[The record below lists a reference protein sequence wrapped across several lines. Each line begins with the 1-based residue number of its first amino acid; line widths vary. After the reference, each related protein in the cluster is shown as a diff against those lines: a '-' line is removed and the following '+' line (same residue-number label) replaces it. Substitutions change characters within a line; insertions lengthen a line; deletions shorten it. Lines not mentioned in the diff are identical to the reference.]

1 MMYFTTKT
9 ERLAIQAISIFLS
22 VLGRQSIKQ
31 NSRLQFLLGVFLLAG
46 LIFTSGCSLTANSQ
60 QTSEIESKD
69 ILEQSQK
76 VNQPATTLNIDGGK
90 TLKTEA
96 NYLERPDKSADVAS
110 ENSTDWNHIY
120 TEALNRPTG
129 RTESELKL
137 IRIIPDTPF
146 ALSITADGEV
156 RLWDIPGNQSYYL
169 CEISNN
175 FQAVALNI
183 SRGLIAAAY
192 TGRLDLYSIE
202 SCMRL
207 AILDRVKTRFA
218 SVQFDPAGRSMI
230 AAGMDSKV
238 YRWRFAHQLES
249 RSLRD
254 RQLSLERYFG
264 HAASTSSLAV
274 HPGGRVF
281 FSGDTAGVIHAWLAY
296 NADQFQGR
304 YDQSEF
310 GFKGHSK
317 AALRGK
323 GRLAVPDRI
332 ESIES
337 SDDGNRILLAAQDGR
352 VEVWKVRGF
361 VREAAVVAH
370 TGLIYD
376 TAIVP
381 GTGGTLFFTI
391 GRDSFVRLW
400 RLEENK
406 ELRIIKIV
414 KRKEFSV
421 PDGHLIAGLSETSLL
436 VGVRGGRILE
446 VQFKNNP

>member
-22 VLGRQSIKQ
+22 VLRRQWRKQ
-31 NSRLQFLLGVFLLAG
+31 NTCPQFLIGGFLLAG
-46 LIFTSGCSLTANSQ
+46 FISTSGCSLTADSQ
-60 QTSEIESKD
+60 QTSLAESKV
-69 ILEQSQK
+69 IVEQSQK
-76 VNQPATTLNIDGGK
+76 VNERSIEDGTPAVGVGQSKIKPLEILGK
-90 TLKTEA
+90 SSDSTAEKL
-96 NYLERPDKSADVAS
+96 
-110 ENSTDWNHIY
+110 TDWNQLFRA
-120 TEALNRPTG
+120 ALRRPAG
-129 RTESELKL
+129 FTESELQL
-137 IRIIPDTPF
+137 IRVIPDTPF
-146 ALSITADGEV
+146 AVSITADGEV
-156 RLWDIPGNQSYYL
+156 YLWDIPGNKSYYL
-169 CEISNN
+169 CEISSD
-175 FQAVALNI
+175 FQAVALH
-183 SRGLIAAAY
+183 SGRGLIAAAY

-218 SVQFDPAGRSMI
+218 SVQFDSAGRAML
-230 AAGMDSKV
+230 AAGIDGKV

-249 RSLRD
+249 RSVRD

-281 FSGDTAGVIHAWLAY
+281 FSGDTDGVIHAWRAY

-317 AALRGK
+317 VALRGK

-332 ESIES
+332 ESIKL
-337 SDDGNRILLAAQDGR
+337 SDDGKRLLLAAQDGR

-361 VREAAVVAH
+361 VREAAVEAH

-381 GTGGTLFFTI
+381 GTGGALFFTV

-400 RLEENK
+400 RLEENND
-406 ELRIIKIV
+406 LRTVKIV
-414 KRKEFSV
+414 MRKEFSV
-421 PDGHLIAGLSETSLL
+421 PDGRLIAGLSESSLL

-446 VQFKNNP
+446 VQFKENP